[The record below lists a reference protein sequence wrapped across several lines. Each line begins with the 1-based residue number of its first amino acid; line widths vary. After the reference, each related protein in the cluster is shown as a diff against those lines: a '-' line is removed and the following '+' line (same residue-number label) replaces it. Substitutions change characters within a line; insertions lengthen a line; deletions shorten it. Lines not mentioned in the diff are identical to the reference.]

1 MDVKAVVAME
11 SKPSQIGDQQ
21 ITSSSKSVGAVPRS
35 FAISGVVI
43 LTDLLFMAKRLLLVS
58 RGSATKSSLSYLIE
72 LNRSRKL
79 FVKSEGSPHSEKAGS
94 EVGKVCEVVGEVGE
108 VVGEV
113 GEVVGEVGEVGS
125 EVRVI
130 LMLEFCQEKID
141 RETRFFFALET
152 RKLQNP
158 KCSGFGKQ

>member
-1 MDVKAVVAME
+1 
-11 SKPSQIGDQQ
+11 
-21 ITSSSKSVGAVPRS
+21 
-35 FAISGVVI
+35 
-43 LTDLLFMAKRLLLVS
+43 MAKRLLLVS

-113 GEVVGEVGEVGS
+113 GEVGEVGS

-141 RETRFFFALET
+141 RETRFFFAL
-152 RKLQNP
+152 
-158 KCSGFGKQ
+158 GD

>member
-113 GEVVGEVGEVGS
+113 GEVGEVGS